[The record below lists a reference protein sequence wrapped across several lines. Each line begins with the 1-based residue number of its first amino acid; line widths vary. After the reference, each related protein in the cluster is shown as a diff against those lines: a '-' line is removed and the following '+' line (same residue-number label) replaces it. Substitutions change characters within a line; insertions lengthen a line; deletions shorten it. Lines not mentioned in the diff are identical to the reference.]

1 MITLISS
8 KKLGVCNNMRY
19 TVGKLFFTIHRVHS
33 PATSSS
39 NANDVVNYLEREA
52 AEGSEADPSNNRPTS
67 VTPTTDP
74 RFIRSVSMTRSESG
88 DFYNNSGGKSRQTA
102 SPLIPLEQLLQQDQ
116 VSGNLILIYT
126 FSPCYFRII

>member
-1 MITLISS
+1 MIMPMLS
-8 KKLGVCNNMRY
+8 R
-19 TVGKLFFTIHRVHS
+19 LFFIPRVHS

-126 FSPCYFRII
+126 ILE

>member
-1 MITLISS
+1 M
-8 KKLGVCNNMRY
+8 
-19 TVGKLFFTIHRVHS
+19 
-33 PATSSS
+33 
-39 NANDVVNYLEREA
+39 VNYLEREA
-52 AEGSEADPSNNRPTS
+52 AEGSEADPSSNNRPTS

-126 FSPCYFRII
+126 FYGRTSLFVHKVAQPTNYRFFPKNLSQPLIFMIGLAFT